1 MRQIISILISG
12 IAYILS
18 VSSSAW
24 ATEPISCRA
33 NYRTTS
39 QMTGEAPGS
48 LSTSKDTPCRLSRN
62 ISGVARGAPIGRAGG
77 FDVVEKP
84 RNGSVAI
91 ENASSFVFTPRIGF
105 VGEDTMVIRM
115 KYGNGSGGLV
125 RFSIRVD

>member
-1 MRQIISILISG
+1 
-12 IAYILS
+12 
-18 VSSSAW
+18 
-24 ATEPISCRA
+24 
-33 NYRTTS
+33 
-39 QMTGEAPGS
+39 MTGEAPGS

-91 ENASSFVFTPRIGF
+91 ENASSFVFTPRKGF